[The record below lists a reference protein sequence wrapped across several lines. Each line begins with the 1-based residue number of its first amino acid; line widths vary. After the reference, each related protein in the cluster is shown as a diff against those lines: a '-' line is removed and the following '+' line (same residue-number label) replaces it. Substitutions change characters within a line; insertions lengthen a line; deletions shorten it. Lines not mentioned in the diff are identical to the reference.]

1 MTMNERCLAAL
12 GEEHMF
18 VDSGHRT
25 RFKELLDCFSG
36 QPFFTPGLCKCMYLS
51 AWDDGHFCIMLETL
65 NQMALGG
72 ETGLEGM
79 RFTGDLLANAQ
90 EDAQYYVYMLANAFL
105 DDAPFS
111 LDPDAQIPDE
121 IRYIIGQALKA
132 AAIIDQCFETAG

>member
-18 VDSGHRT
+18 LDSGHRT
-25 RFKELLDCFSG
+25 RFKELLDCFSS

-51 AWDDGHFCIMLETL
+51 AWDEGHFCIMLETL

-79 RFTGDLLANAQ
+79 RFTGDLLANA
-90 EDAQYYVYMLANAFL
+90 FL

-111 LDPDAQIPDE
+111 LDPAAQIPDE
-121 IRYIIGQALKA
+121 IRYIIDQALKA

>member
-18 VDSGHRT
+18 LDSGHRT

-111 LDPDAQIPDE
+111 LDPDAPDP
-121 IRYIIGQALKA
+121 G
-132 AAIIDQCFETAG
+132 

>member
-1 MTMNERCLAAL
+1 
-12 GEEHMF
+12 
-18 VDSGHRT
+18 
-25 RFKELLDCFSG
+25 
-36 QPFFTPGLCKCMYLS
+36 
-51 AWDDGHFCIMLETL
+51 MLETL

-111 LDPDAQIPDE
+111 LDPAVQVPDE
-121 IRYIIGQALKA
+121 IRYIIDQALKA